1 MDVIRAV
8 LKRHYLGELSEAEV
22 VSLIGD
28 IVDQSVYR
36 AKIFGWELMDSS
48 QVYWNVLLERDNQ
61 LMISDKYHTG
71 DIHTQLT
78 KHAWGSLGIN
88 DQNAIF
94 ERVD

>member
-1 MDVIRAV
+1 MDEIRAV
-8 LKRHYLGELSEAEV
+8 LKRYYLGELSEAEV

-28 IVDQSVYR
+28 IVDQPVYR